1 MPASFLLSPV
11 PDRVVVGDAAT
22 TDTAGEVPLSPTSA
36 DAAPAGK
43 LSPAIKTD
51 CIRRDESGQ
60 FLGWMDFQHCVFSG
74 RTVASARWF
83 DDLFGNW
90 SDDEAEMLVR
100 IISEVGWDEENGW
113 SSVARIRAN
122 AALPNASKRLRLI
135 ISDEGEEPLRQD
147 QRSAPQRLGDIQ
159 DNATVALRWIP
170 KVYEQILSDLDVG
183 VHSGPDIYAR
193 LRMRR
198 VWGISQEAVF
208 KLGQTFRYGTES
220 LGVSTSQV
228 GLERVMSEHAVLR
241 FSTVYQINEADHA
254 DGFVWT
260 HGLSMSHVLEK
271 NGSLGYGFS
280 VSGHTR
286 PDTRRESYGPW
297 LLWRKSLGRDWLYY
311 EIEPRLTR
319 YRDLDWDMVPS
330 LLLRLEVQLG
340 NHKKR

>member
-1 MPASFLLSPV
+1 
-11 PDRVVVGDAAT
+11 
-22 TDTAGEVPLSPTSA
+22 
-36 DAAPAGK
+36 
-43 LSPAIKTD
+43 
-51 CIRRDESGQ
+51 
-60 FLGWMDFQHCVFSG
+60 
-74 RTVASARWF
+74 
-83 DDLFGNW
+83 
-90 SDDEAEMLVR
+90 MLVR
-100 IISEVGWDEENGW
+100 VISEVGWDEENGW

-135 ISDEGEEPLRQD
+135 ISDEGEEPLSQQ

-220 LGVSTSQV
+220 LGVSSSQV
-228 GLERVMSEHAVLR
+228 GLERVMSERAVLR
-241 FSTVYQINEADHA
+241 FSTVYQISEADHA

-260 HGLSMSHVLEK
+260 HGLSMSHVLDR